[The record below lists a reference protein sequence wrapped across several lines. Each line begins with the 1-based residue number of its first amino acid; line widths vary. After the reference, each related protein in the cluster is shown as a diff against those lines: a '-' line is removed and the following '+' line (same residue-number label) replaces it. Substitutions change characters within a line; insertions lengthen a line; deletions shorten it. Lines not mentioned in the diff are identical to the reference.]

1 MGNPNV
7 RSRVKNLRAIV
18 PYLRP
23 YRGSVFLGLL
33 LVLVSTGLMLW
44 TPDLIGKGIDSL
56 GQAGTTGRTVAYYAA
71 MSVAV
76 TVVGG
81 VARFYMRDILNGI
94 SRRVETDLRDDYFRH
109 LLRLDAPFYGR
120 TPTGEIISLATNDLG
135 AVRMVAGPAI
145 MYLVN
150 MIVTALFAL
159 TLMVWIDARMT
170 LYALLPMLALPVLT
184 LGFSKIIHE
193 RFEKIQSEFGIL
205 SSLAQENLAGVRIVK
220 AYSQEDAQAERF
232 RGLSERY
239 MERNLDLVKA
249 SGLFQPLLGLF
260 GGVAGVVVL
269 LLGGR
274 AIFRGDITVGEFVEF
289 NLYLGMLSWPMI
301 SLGWVINLFQRG
313 AASMGRVARVL
324 DTEPA
329 VRDPDAAEA
338 PRQVRGEIEFRNV
351 SFRYPGT
358 DRYVLRDVSF
368 HVPAGFNLAV
378 VGPTGSGKSTVV
390 ALIAR
395 LYDPTEGEV
404 LIDGIPVR
412 RWPLGRLRA
421 ALGVVPQDAFLFSAT
436 IRENLALGFDE
447 ADPAREEERIRA
459 AARVAQLDETIT
471 GFPDG
476 YDTLL
481 GERGINLS
489 GGQKQR
495 ATLARAIA
503 RDPELL
509 VLDDALSAVD
519 THTETEILQGLREV
533 LAGRTSVI
541 VSHRVT
547 AVMNA
552 DRIVVLEGG
561 EVAEVGTHAELLRAG
576 GTYAALQRR
585 QLLAEDLDGDPV
597 LAPSEWGV

>member
-1 MGNPNV
+1 
-7 RSRVKNLRAIV
+7 VKNLRALL

-23 YRGSVFLGLL
+23 YWGATLLGLVM
-33 LVLVSTGLMLW
+33 VLISTGLMLW
-44 TPDLIGKGIDSL
+44 TPDLIGKGIDAL
-56 GQAGTTGRTVAYYAA
+56 GKPGTTGGTVAWYAGL
-71 MSVAV
+71 SVVA

-81 VARFYMRDILNGI
+81 VARFYMRQILNGI
-94 SRRVETDLRDDYFRH
+94 SRRVETDLRNDYFRH
-109 LLRLDAPFYGR
+109 LLHLDASFYGR

-159 TLMVWIDARMT
+159 TLMVWIDPRMT
-170 LYALLPMLALPVLT
+170 LYALLPMLALPVVT
-184 LGFSKIIHE
+184 LGFSKVIHA
-193 RFEKIQSEFGIL
+193 RFERIQSEFGIL

-220 AYSQEDAQAERF
+220 AYGQEDAQAERF

-239 MERNLDLVKA
+239 MERNMDLAKA

-260 GGVAGVVVL
+260 AGAAAVAVL

-274 AIFRGDITVGEFVEF
+274 AIFSGEITVGEFIEF

-313 AASMGRVARVL
+313 GASMGRVARVL
-324 DTEPA
+324 GAVPSIREPEKPEFPQ
-329 VRDPDAAEA
+329 RI
-338 PRQVRGEIEFRNV
+338 RGEIEFRNV

-358 DRYVLRDVSF
+358 DRLVLRNVSF
-368 HVPAGFNLAV
+368 HVPAGFGLAV
-378 VGPTGSGKSTVV
+378 VGPTGSGKSTVG

-395 LYDPTEGEV
+395 LYDPVEGEV
-404 LIDGIPVR
+404 LIDGIPVH
-412 RWPLGRLRA
+412 RWPLDRLRA

-436 IRENLALGFDE
+436 LRENLALGFDE

-459 AARVAQLDETIT
+459 AARVAQLDETIG
-471 GFPDG
+471 GFPHG

-503 RDPELL
+503 RDPEIL

-519 THTETEILQGLREV
+519 THTETEILQGLRQV

-552 DRIVVLEGG
+552 DRIVVLDDG

-585 QLLAEDLDGDPV
+585 QLLAENLDGDPV
-597 LAPSEWGV
+597 LAPSGWGV